1 MKRFLIEDSIFMS
14 KMIEWIVKLRY
25 VGYAVMLIHAYMRTE
40 ITKAEYI
47 AYGAVILF
55 MERMAKDAIKK

>member
-1 MKRFLIEDSIFMS
+1 MKRFLIEDNIFMN

-40 ITKAEYI
+40 ISKEEYV
-47 AYGAVILF
+47 AYGAVIML
-55 MERMAKDAIKK
+55 MEHAAKTAIKK